1 MITSRDL
8 LDTSIAQL
16 ETLVRFLGEQL
27 REGREGS
34 ERDAAETRAC
44 RETLRSL
51 SVLIL
56 KLKAAGQGSG
66 GNIDL
71 SVIVDSNDDA
81 ALAHRADR
89 RLMNSYPRGLRLN
102 RCQIGAPRR

>member
-34 ERDAAETRAC
+34 ERDAADTRAC
-44 RETLRSL
+44 CETLRSL

-56 KLKAAGQGSG
+56 KLQAAGHGSG
-66 GNIDL
+66 GDFGL
-71 SVIVDSNDDA
+71 SAIVDSDDDA
-81 ALAHRADR
+81 PLPQTPTGD
-89 RLMNSYPRGLRLN
+89 
-102 RCQIGAPRR
+102 